1 VPTDREPP
9 RYADHLGGPSR
20 GLPRPERVPDPHYR
34 FTVFIVLDDQPSTM
48 RRWQQGDGPPP
59 VRQWH
64 ASG

>member
-1 VPTDREPP
+1 
-9 RYADHLGGPSR
+9 
-20 GLPRPERVPDPHYR
+20 VPDPHYR
-34 FTVFIVLDDQPSTM
+34 STVFIVLDDQPSTM